1 MEDAAGPAK
10 RIKVEGGWSGQP
22 ETALPAGAA
31 NFLSESALLCPLL
44 QNMLPCFSCACVVK
58 SDCIAVWHAALRP
71 FAHDWKIGLAV
82 LVVGLQAHL
91 SSQRVVLPY

>member
-31 NFLSESALLCPLL
+31 TFLVEAALFCPLL
-44 QNMLPCFSCACVVK
+44 QSMLPCSSCACVVK
-58 SDCIAVWHAALRP
+58 SDCIAVWDVALHP
-71 FAHDWKIGLAV
+71 LLMAV
-82 LVVGLQAHL
+82 RLDCQ
-91 SSQRVVLPY
+91 